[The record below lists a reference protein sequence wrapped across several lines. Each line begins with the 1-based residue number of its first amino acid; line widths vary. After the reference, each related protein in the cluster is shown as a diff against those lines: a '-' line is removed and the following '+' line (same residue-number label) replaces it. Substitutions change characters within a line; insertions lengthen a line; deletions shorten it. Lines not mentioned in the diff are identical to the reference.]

1 MLTSSKNYA
10 ACEQYL
16 EIFSNL
22 TSAGCWTGGC
32 PAGSR
37 PRREPADG
45 SEMSTMQSDSVPAHD
60 ESGITTWVVE
70 AAVAVA
76 LFALGALVA
85 FKSWQLGAGWRDDGP
100 GAGYFPFYIGLLI
113 CIASA
118 VVAFGA
124 FRHSSR
130 DTEVFV
136 THQQLRRVL
145 TVLLPSL
152 GFVVAV
158 QLIGIYLGSV
168 LFIAGFMIWVGKYH
182 WAKSVAI
189 ALVVMAL
196 AYAMFEIWFKVPLFK
211 GAFHLLSFLGR

>member
-1 MLTSSKNYA
+1 
-10 ACEQYL
+10 
-16 EIFSNL
+16 
-22 TSAGCWTGGC
+22 
-32 PAGSR
+32 
-37 PRREPADG
+37 
-45 SEMSTMQSDSVPAHD
+45 MQSDSVPAHD

-85 FKSWQLGAGWRDDGP
+85 FKSWQLGAGWQDDGP

-113 CIASA
+113 CISSA

-124 FRHSSR
+124 FKRARKADHK
-130 DTEVFV
+130 VFV
-136 THQQLRRVL
+136 THDQLKRVY
-145 TVLLPSL
+145 TVLLPSI

-168 LFIAGFMIWVGKYH
+168 LFIAAFMIWVGKYH
-182 WAKSVAI
+182 WAKSVGI
-189 ALVVMAL
+189 ACAVMGL

-211 GAFHLLSFLGR
+211 GAINLLSSLGH